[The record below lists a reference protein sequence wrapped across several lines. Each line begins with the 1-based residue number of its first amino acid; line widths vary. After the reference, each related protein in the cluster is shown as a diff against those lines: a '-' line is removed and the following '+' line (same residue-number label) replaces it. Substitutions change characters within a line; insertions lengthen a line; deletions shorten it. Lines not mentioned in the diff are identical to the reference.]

1 MIKNNQLNKI
11 ILVLILLFIQKLIG
25 QNPYYN
31 TIDKSQGLLTN
42 SVYDIFQDK
51 DNYMWFATDK
61 GLCQFNGY
69 TFRYYNKE
77 DMSSRAGTCIKQDS
91 FGRIWYENFDGYL
104 YYVENNQLKKLNQ
117 NKSIGYFK
125 YGIIQNQ
132 LYIINKSTVDV
143 YDLKTLSLIKKIELN
158 TEDNKYI
165 FFSDKTIYVFAN
177 QLIVIK
183 NDSIQQKIN
192 LPKYFSENFN
202 SILVEKTKDGL
213 LIGSKFS
220 NYCYLFSN
228 NQFFRKELHLENTIV
243 QNLSWCNNKNWLCT
257 TTGIIEMNFE
267 LGTKREFFKGTN
279 ISYIYKTKNNNYWI
293 STLTEGLFYIE
304 DFDSQLISSTES
316 LTSLCFKKE
325 LLVVGT
331 KNDKILVLEKNQFK
345 TIFTGKDNHQL
356 GQVFHDKLSNQLY
369 FTSSKF
375 GVLNSELKLTKEF
388 PIAVKSVCAVDHKYI
403 AFAASSSCGLIK
415 TNTNSSSNWD
425 FVYNT
430 FIELKNYNYNNII
443 INAKG
448 KSTAFDSINKTIY
461 FATNNGLF
469 YIGQKGLLSELKY
482 KNTSLNITK
491 LSYEKGK
498 IYACNG
504 DLNLFQIE
512 NNRISEINFPAIIQQ
527 ENVEKTI
534 LKDRL
539 LFIITNK
546 YIFEYDLSTKKLKQ
560 IIHINSN
567 IEVNDILLKN
577 NSYYI
582 STNRGLI
589 IRKQEVYNR
598 SNATFVIEHIT
609 VNNQV
614 IEKLKLNDLTYN
626 ENNIHITYRFLSPT
640 PFEEHEL
647 FYRINESQWQKAD
660 ILNPELVL
668 NSLNHGSYTIE
679 FVLNSDFKNT
689 TKIHFKINRPFWL
702 QLPSFFGA
710 SLTIIALLYWLYR
723 INIKKINKRN
733 QLILDKINL
742 EKNVNQSKLKA
753 IKSQMNPHFFYNA
766 LNTLQSY
773 ILSNEK
779 KEAIDYLSKFSNLT
793 RTILEMT
800 EKDWISISDEIKTL
814 TLYLDIEKARFDNDL
829 NYSIIV
835 DPNLDIDSSKIPSM
849 LIQPYVENAI
859 KHGLLHKKESKILNI
874 GFDKIDDTLTIKIDD
889 NGIGRQKSNALNQI
903 KNKNHQSFATNALQS
918 RIDLLNQYNKKN
930 ITIEIIDKY
939 TITNLPSGTT
949 VLIKIPL
956 VK

>member
-1 MIKNNQLNKI
+1 MKHLYSIV
-11 ILVLILLFIQKLIG
+11 VLFLTQITFG
-25 QNPYYN
+25 QNPYFN

-42 SVYDIFQDK
+42 SVYDIFEDK
-51 DNYMWFATDK
+51 DNFMWFATDK

-69 TFRYYNKE
+69 TFQYFSQDGMTSK
-77 DMSSRAGTCIKQDS
+77 AGSCIKQDA

-104 YYVENNQLKKLNQ
+104 YYVEKNQLKKLNQ

-132 LYIINKSTVDV
+132 LYIINKNTVDV
-143 YDLKTLSLIKKIELN
+143 YDLKTLSLIKEIELN

-165 FFSDKTIYVFAN
+165 FFSDNTVYVFEN
-177 QLIVIK
+177 QLIVIH
-183 NDSIQQKIN
+183 NDRIQQKID
-192 LPKYFSENFN
+192 LPKDFSENFN

-228 NQFFRKELHLENTIV
+228 NQFIRKELNLENTIV

-257 TTGIIEMNFE
+257 TTGIIEMDCV
-267 LGTKREFFKGTN
+267 LGTKRNFFDGTN

-304 DFDSQLISSTES
+304 NFDTQLISSKES
-316 LTSLCFKKE
+316 LTSLCFKNE
-325 LLVVGT
+325 QLIVGT
-331 KNDKILVLEKNQFK
+331 KNDKILALEKNQFK
-345 TIFTGKDNHQL
+345 TIFTGKDNHQM

-375 GVLNSELKLTKEF
+375 GVLNSELKLTKEL

-403 AFAASSSCGLIK
+403 AFAASSSSGLIK
-415 TNTNSSSNWD
+415 TNENSKSDWD
-425 FVYNT
+425 LVYKA
-430 FIELKNYNYNNII
+430 FIELKNLNYNNII

-491 LSYEKGK
+491 LSYEKGI

-504 DLNLFQIE
+504 DLNVYQI
-512 NNRISEINFPAIIQQ
+512 NKNIISEINFPTIIQK

-546 YIFEYDLSTKKLKQ
+546 YIFEFDLRTKKLKQ

-567 IEVNDILLKN
+567 IEVSDIILKN

-589 IRKQEVYNR
+589 LKKQEVYNR
-598 SNATFVIEHIT
+598 SNPTFVIKDIK
-609 VNNQV
+609 VNDK
-614 IEKLKLNDLTYN
+614 IIDKLKLNDLSYN
-626 ENNIHITYRFLSPT
+626 ENNIHIDYSFLSPT

-647 FYRINESQWQKAD
+647 LYRINESQWQKAD
-660 ILNPELVL
+660 ILNPEIVL

-689 TKIHFKINRPFWL
+689 TKIHFTINRPFWL
-702 QLPSFFGA
+702 QFPFIFGV
-710 SLTIIALLYWLYR
+710 SVVLLVFIYWYYR
-723 INIKKINKRN
+723 INIKKIEKRN
-733 QLILDKINL
+733 QLVLDKINL
-742 EKNVNQSKLKA
+742 EKNVNKSKLKA

-766 LNTLQSY
+766 LNTLQSF

-779 KEAIDYLSKFSNLT
+779 RLAIDYLSKFSNLT

-800 EKDWISISDEIKTL
+800 EKDFISISEEVKTL
-814 TLYLDIEKARFDNDL
+814 QLYLDIEKGRFDEDFSYEIQVGKNIDQE
-829 NYSIIV
+829 SI
-835 DPNLDIDSSKIPSM
+835 KIPTM
-849 LIQPYVENAI
+849 LLQPYVENAV
-859 KHGLLHKKESKILNI
+859 KHGLLHKQGDKKVIILFETQNNELLI
-874 GFDKIDDTLTIKIDD
+874 SIDD
-889 NGIGRQKSNALNQI
+889 NGIGRQKSNELNQI
-903 KNKNHQSFATNALQS
+903 KNKNHQSFATEALQN
-918 RIDLLNQYNKKN
+918 RIDLLNEYNHKN
-930 ITIEIIDKY
+930 ISLKIIDKQNQQNQP
-939 TITNLPSGTT
+939 TGTL
-949 VLIKIPL
+949 VEIIIPINII
-956 VK
+956 

>member
-1 MIKNNQLNKI
+1 MKHVYSLII
-11 ILVLILLFIQKLIG
+11 ILFLTQITFG
-25 QNPYYN
+25 QNPYFN

-42 SVYDIFQDK
+42 SVYDIFEDK
-51 DNYMWFATDK
+51 DNFMWFATDK

-69 TFRYYNKE
+69 TFQYFSQDGMTSK
-77 DMSSRAGTCIKQDS
+77 AGTCIKQDT

-104 YYVENNQLKKLNQ
+104 YYVEKNQLKKLNQ

-132 LYIINKSTVDV
+132 LYIINKNTVDV
-143 YDLKTLSLIKKIELN
+143 YDLRTLSLIKEIELN
-158 TEDNKYI
+158 TDNNKYI
-165 FFSDKTIYVFAN
+165 FFTDNTIYIFAN
-177 QLIVIK
+177 QLIVIH
-183 NDSIQQKIN
+183 NDHIQQKID
-192 LPKYFSENFN
+192 LPKDFSENFN

-228 NQFFRKELHLENTIV
+228 DQFIRKELNLENTIV

-257 TTGIIEMNFE
+257 TTGIIEMDCV
-267 LGTKREFFKGTN
+267 LGTKRNFFDGTN

-304 DFDSQLISSTES
+304 DFDTQFISSKES
-316 LTSLCFKKE
+316 LTSLCFKNE
-325 LLVVGT
+325 QLIGGT
-331 KNDKILVLEKNQFK
+331 KNDKILALEKNQFK
-345 TIFTGKDNHQL
+345 TIFTGKDNHQM

-375 GVLNSELKLTKEF
+375 GVLNSELKLTKEL

-403 AFAASSSCGLIK
+403 AFAASSSSGLIK
-415 TNTNSSSNWD
+415 TNENSKSEWD
-425 FVYNT
+425 LVYKA
-430 FIELKNYNYNNII
+430 FIELKNLNYNNII

-469 YIGQKGLLSELKY
+469 YIGQNGLLPELKY

-491 LSYEKGK
+491 LSYEKGI

-504 DLNLFQIE
+504 DLNVYQI
-512 NNRISEINFPAIIQQ
+512 NKNIISEINFPTIIQK

-546 YIFEYDLSTKKLKQ
+546 YIFEFDLRIKKLKQ

-567 IEVNDILLKN
+567 IEVSDIILKN

-589 IRKQEVYNR
+589 LKKQEVYNR
-598 SNATFVIEHIT
+598 SNPTFVIKDIK
-609 VNNQV
+609 VNDKIIDN
-614 IEKLKLNDLTYN
+614 LKLNDLSYN
-626 ENNIHITYRFLSPT
+626 ENNIHIDYSFLSPT

-647 FYRINESQWQKAD
+647 LYRINESQWQKAD
-660 ILNPELVL
+660 ILNPEIVL

-679 FVLNSDFKNT
+679 FVLNSDLKNT
-689 TKIHFKINRPFWL
+689 TKIHFIINRPFWL
-702 QLPSFFGA
+702 QFPFIFGV
-710 SLTIIALLYWLYR
+710 SVVLLVFIYWYYR
-723 INIKKINKRN
+723 INIKKIEKRN
-733 QLILDKINL
+733 QLVLDKINL
-742 EKNVNQSKLKA
+742 EKNVNKSKLKA

-766 LNTLQSY
+766 LNTLQSF

-779 KEAIDYLSKFSNLT
+779 RLAIDYLSKFSNLT

-800 EKDWISISDEIKTL
+800 EKDFISISEEVKTL
-814 TLYLDIEKARFDNDL
+814 QLYLDIEKGRFDEDFSYEIQVGKNIDQE
-829 NYSIIV
+829 SI
-835 DPNLDIDSSKIPSM
+835 KIPTM
-849 LIQPYVENAI
+849 LLQPYVENAV
-859 KHGLLHKKESKILNI
+859 KHGLLHKQ
-874 GFDKIDDTLTIKIDD
+874 GDKKVIISFETENNELLISIDD
-889 NGIGRQKSNALNQI
+889 NGIGRQKSNELNQI
-903 KNKNHQSFATNALQS
+903 KNKNHQSFATEALQN
-918 RIDLLNQYNKKN
+918 RIDLLNEYNHKN
-930 ITIEIIDKY
+930 ISLKIIDKQNQQNQP
-939 TITNLPSGTT
+939 TGTL
-949 VLIKIPL
+949 VEIIIPINII
-956 VK
+956 